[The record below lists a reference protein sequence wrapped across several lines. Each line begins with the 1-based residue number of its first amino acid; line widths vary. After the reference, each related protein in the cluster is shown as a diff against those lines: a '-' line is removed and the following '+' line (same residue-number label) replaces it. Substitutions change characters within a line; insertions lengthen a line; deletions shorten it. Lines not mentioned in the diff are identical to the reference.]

1 MAAAIEE
8 GDPGSADQNAALIA
22 EHLEAAGD
30 LRAAVG
36 WHMRA
41 GNWSL
46 SRDRAA
52 ARVSWQRARQ
62 LADGLPA
69 VDPHRMAMQI
79 APLTLLCGT
88 GWLAGGSVNDS
99 AFQELRELCEASGDK
114 ASLAMGMA
122 GLVMALAG
130 HNRLREASQLAS
142 ELTAL
147 TEAIGNPTLT
157 VALLLSANNAKS
169 EIGEMTEALRLA
181 QRVIDLADGDPTM
194 GNNVMGSPLAL
205 AIAMRGFNRLCLGIE
220 GWRSDADEAITLAA
234 SVDPTT
240 HVSAVMY
247 KYVLAVPIGALPA
260 DPDALGE
267 TADALR
273 IAEQASDVFTLAL
286 AQLTRGLVMV
296 HSPHRREGFDLL
308 AQARDAAL
316 KEGFSMN
323 ALSIVDPALAREK
336 ARNGDLDGAIE
347 LVRTAIDYMFETCAK
362 LSHGIA
368 TTVLV
373 ESLLDPAAMA
383 TCKKRR
389 MPSTGWQPYPLTPV
403 TFCTNFRC
411 FGYRG
416 WWRVRGAMKSLTA
429 SSWNATA
436 PKRRRLASNRSS
448 PRRASAKALRVR
460 SSRSSSATGCCA
472 HRQLRRAES
481 SR

>member
-1 MAAAIEE
+1 
-8 GDPGSADQNAALIA
+8 
-22 EHLEAAGD
+22 
-30 LRAAVG
+30 
-36 WHMRA
+36 
-41 GNWSL
+41 
-46 SRDRAA
+46 
-52 ARVSWQRARQ
+52 
-62 LADGLPA
+62 
-69 VDPHRMAMQI
+69 MQI

-114 ASLAMGMA
+114 ASTAMGMA

-157 VALLLSANNAKS
+157 VAFLLSANYATS

-194 GNNVMGSPLAL
+194 GNNVMGSSLAL

-373 ESLLDPAAMA
+373 ESLLD
-383 TCKKRR
+383 
-389 MPSTGWQPYPLTPV
+389 
-403 TFCTNFRC
+403 
-411 FGYRG
+411 RG
-416 WWRVRGAMKSLTA
+416 GDGDLQEAQDA
-429 SSWNATA
+429 ID
-436 PKRRRLASNRSS
+436 RLAAIPADPGYVLHELPLLRLQGLVA
-448 PRRASAKALRVR
+448 RARGDEVAYREFMERYRAKAAAAGFEPLVAAAGVR
-460 SSRSSSATGCCA
+460 
-472 HRQLRRAES
+472 
-481 SR
+481 